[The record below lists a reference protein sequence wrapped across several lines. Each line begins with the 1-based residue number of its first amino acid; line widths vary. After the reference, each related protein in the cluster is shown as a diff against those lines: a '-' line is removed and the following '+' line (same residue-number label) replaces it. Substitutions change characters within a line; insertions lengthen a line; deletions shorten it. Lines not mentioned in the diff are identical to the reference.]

1 MPLRPRAL
9 LTLIVALGLQVA
21 PAYSDSPSNQSA
33 RLNLT
38 TLTISDAISEAEA
51 WQSSQ
56 PQSQCCMATADL
68 CCPAGT
74 VCRPPGGCI
83 ALAVSE
89 SVPESIQPMGTE
101 PEQPE
106 GFHSTVGA
114 GPLGTMVVA
123 VLVVSCACLCLLACC
138 AKQLCACLFDPGP
151 DGEWSGAQMGMAGL
165 AGAAAGYELENMMD
179 GYGGRPGYGGGFG
192 GPGFGGGF
200 GGPGYGGGFG
210 GPAW

>member
-9 LTLIVALGLQVA
+9 LSLILALGLQVA
-21 PAYSDSPSNQSA
+21 PAHSGSPSNQSA
-33 RLNLT
+33 TLNLT

-56 PQSQCCMATADL
+56 QLQSQCCVATAEL

-74 VCRPPGGCI
+74 ACRPPGGCVP
-83 ALAVSE
+83 LAAPEPVPA
-89 SVPESIQPMGTE
+89 SVQAMGTE
-101 PEQPE
+101 PEQAE
-106 GFHSTVGA
+106 GFHSAVGA

-123 VLVVSCACLCLLACC
+123 VLVVSCGCLCLLACC
-138 AKQLCACLFDPGP
+138 AKQLCGCMFDPGP

-165 AGAAAGYELENMMD
+165 AGAAAGYELEQMMD
-179 GYGGRPGYGGGFG
+179 GYGGRPGYGGGYG
-192 GPGFGGGF
+192 

-210 GPAW
+210 GPGW